1 MSVKGKKFT
10 DDGWAIW
17 IDGDDTSTIY
27 FHDWMSP
34 KGKSY
39 IDVSVKIVGIKKTSK
54 LCLYVPLQ
62 KQIPTQRFPQKKER
76 SVA

>member
-1 MSVKGKKFT
+1 MSVKGQKFT

-39 IDVSVKIVGIKKTSK
+39 IDV
-54 LCLYVPLQ
+54 
-62 KQIPTQRFPQKKER
+62 
-76 SVA
+76 